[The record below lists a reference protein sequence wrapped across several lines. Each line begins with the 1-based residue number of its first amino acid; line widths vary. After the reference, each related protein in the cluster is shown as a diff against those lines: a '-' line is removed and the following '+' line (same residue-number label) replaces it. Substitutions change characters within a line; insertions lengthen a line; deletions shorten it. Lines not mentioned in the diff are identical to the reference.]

1 MLSQLEAA
9 AGRSVAKNKSRQIPT
24 IRLDPDYESSPW
36 CNNEIRVSSYMY
48 LPVHIHIYTD
58 IQLNVVFCNLFL
70 PIGLSKYD
78 QTEET
83 IQSTARLYANHSHQ
97 SGTHNVNKKRITHIT
112 LVDLSR
118 SKLLAT
124 RQRKTIRC
132 PFFIL
137 FRARY
142 IYIYAK
148 PHGGER
154 NSRQHYSSCCCSHTP
169 KNATTIFYANTAGL
183 ASHNTYFWLNAEET
197 MWFWAAWLHSRI
209 CI

>member
-1 MLSQLEAA
+1 MLYFVTFFCQLDSANMT
-9 AGRSVAKNKSRQIPT
+9 KPKS
-24 IRLDPDYESSPW
+24 
-36 CNNEIRVSSYMY
+36 
-48 LPVHIHIYTD
+48 
-58 IQLNVVFCNLFL
+58 
-70 PIGLSKYD
+70 K
-78 QTEET
+78 

-197 MWFWAAWLHSRI
+197 M
-209 CI
+209 